1 MRRDIVG
8 TEIVGR
14 KVVVWDASPLPAEIA
29 TVEALARLR
38 LLARRC
44 GVELRVRRAVPELH
58 ELIDLT
64 GLGDIVST
72 SQAVVPTRP
81 WSFRHQ
87 P

>member
-1 MRRDIVG
+1 MTR
-8 TEIVGR
+8 EI
-14 KVVVWDASPLPAEIA
+14 VVWDASPLPAEIA
-29 TVEALARLR
+29 TVDALARLR

-44 GVELRVRRAVPELH
+44 GVELRLRGAAPELR

-64 GLGDIVST
+64 GLGDFVST
-72 SQAVVPTRP
+72 RVALVATTP

>member
-8 TEIVGR
+8 GGIVGR
-14 KVVVWDASPLPAEIA
+14 KVVVWDASPLPAELA
-29 TVEALARLR
+29 TVEALARLK

-44 GVELRVRRAVPELH
+44 GVELRLRGAAPELH
-58 ELIDLT
+58 ELIDLS
-64 GLGDIVST
+64 GLGDFVST
-72 SQAVVPTRP
+72 AHALVQTRP

>member
-1 MRRDIVG
+1 MRR
-8 TEIVGR
+8 EIVGR
-14 KVVVWDASPLPAEIA
+14 EIVVWDASPLPAEMA

-44 GVELRVRRAVPELH
+44 GVELRVRGAAPELH

-64 GLGDIVST
+64 GLGDFVST
-72 SQAVVPTRP
+72 PQALVTRP